1 MFKQGTSTEGR
12 TYFLITIAKDEE
24 IRYSVPSSVI
34 SCLKMCATS
43 FAKFNAKTRDMFCR
57 KAQKTRVTSF
67 ARPVHNANKSYET
80 GCKADV
86 KRASDDI
93 ARIPSREIVPRGRIF
108 PSFLPSHRRSQLL
121 LSVAFASIPGNGE
134 GPALRDQAGTI
145 SREAVMFLLPF
156 CLVAW
161 LEGPPVRLIC

>member
-1 MFKQGTSTEGR
+1 MCRERATPYLSAAR
-12 TYFLITIAKDEE
+12 
-24 IRYSVPSSVI
+24 I
-34 SCLKMCATS
+34 SLVAVLSASCA
-43 FAKFNAKTRDMFCR
+43 
-57 KAQKTRVTSF
+57 V
-67 ARPVHNANKSYET
+67 SYQAA
-80 GCKADV
+80 GD
-86 KRASDDI
+86 S